1 MDQIL
6 NSPPANMFKMALP
19 VIAVILFLKFLFS
32 LIPVPGVSSVVAAI

>member
-6 NSPPANMFKMALP
+6 NSPPVNMFKMAVP

-32 LIPVPGVSSVVAAI
+32 LVPVPGVSRVVAAI